1 VVVELRDLEDL
12 RGVWGLLLQ
21 ANGQVTVNWF
31 CRFESE
37 ENRKLL
43 YDYLELQTKAAALD
57 SPSKSFSLQR
67 YETFN
72 KQVASICDDLRAWFP
87 RSSCS
92 ATVKPGSCL
101 VQGASS
107 GQTCAF
113 ELDAFMALHK
123 LLHPDLL
130 PPSPFQFF
138 LLVLRFLP
146 LLGLIWIIYMIMMN
160 EWLICAPIRIIIYS
174 TFERTHFPG

>member
-1 VVVELRDLEDL
+1 MVVELRDLEDL

-57 SPSKSFSLQR
+57 SPSNSFSLQP
-67 YETFN
+67 YEAFN
-72 KQVASICDDLRAWFP
+72 KQVASIYDDLRAWFP

-107 GQTCAF
+107 GQTFAF

-138 LLVLRFLP
+138 FACAPISPAARSDMD
-146 LLGLIWIIYMIMMN
+146 YMIMMN
-160 EWLICAPIRIIIYS
+160 EWLICAPIRIIVS
-174 TFERTHFPG
+174 TFERTHSPG